1 MLEHVGVCRHY
12 NGGRQLGEK
21 MLLLCGWRAMVAQ
34 IEDCIIWGEIDLV
47 NRLAPDYD
55 KKV

>member
-1 MLEHVGVCRHY
+1 MLEHVGVCRHN

-21 MLLLCGWRAMVAQ
+21 MLLLCGWHGMVAQ
-34 IEDCIIWGEIDLV
+34 IEDCIIWGEIVLV